1 MTYFRLR
8 NAFVLALATALLPS
22 LARAGQIEFFTVGDA
37 NPNAGY
43 YAGTIGFGVSDNG
56 VVAATANLSHAS
68 EVGAAYAAGGTTT
81 TLPGSGRLLAISAD
95 GNRTTGFSN
104 TSPGAISWS
113 VGNAV
118 VTNLPSLGG
127 YAQGAAISPNGNL
140 VAGVGG
146 STMQMA
152 SWNFNGTGGTG
163 LGNLGGSNFGWAGAV
178 SDTGLV
184 GGTSGGT
191 ARSAVIAQ
199 AGGGNPTIQ
208 PLGQGYLDASIPN
221 PYGKVQG
228 INSDGTLLVGESL
241 TGSASS
247 GSQLN
252 LFMKGFIVNDRSITP
267 TLEPLDTPAGWDNA
281 SARDV
286 TERLFSGSG
295 IVVGNLWNGDSKTP
309 AAQAAAI
316 WVPGS
321 GADLLQNYAASK
333 NITIPSGYTLLTAFG
348 ISSDGIYVTGSARDS
363 LGNQV
368 GYLLDLSANQ
378 PVPEPASILSLAIGG
393 MMTLYVRRK
402 RRLGT
407 V

>member
-22 LARAGQIEFFTVGDA
+22 LARAGQIEFFTVGTA

-68 EVGAAYAAGGTTT
+68 EVGATYASGGTIKN
-81 TLPGSGRLLAISAD
+81 LPVSGRLLAISGD
-95 GNRTTGFSN
+95 GTRATGYSN
-104 TSPGAISWS
+104 ASLGGINWT
-113 VGNAV
+113 VGNAG
-118 VTNLPSLGG
+118 TTSLSPLGG
-127 YAQGAAISPNGNL
+127 YTQGAAISPNGNF

-152 SWNFNGTGGTG
+152 SWNFDGTAGTG

-191 ARSAVIAQ
+191 ARAAVIAT
-199 AGGGNPTIQ
+199 AGSSGTTAI
-208 PLGQGYLDASIPN
+208 LGQGYLSPNIAN
-221 PYGKVQG
+221 PYGKVLG
-228 INSDGTLLVGESL
+228 INTDGTLLVGESSML
-241 TGSASS
+241 VSNIGN
-247 GSQLN
+247 QVH
-252 LFMKGFIVNDRSITP
+252 MRGFIVNDLSITG
-267 TLEPLDTPAGWDNA
+267 TLVALANPAGWDNG

-286 TERLFSGSG
+286 SDRLFSGSG
-295 IVVGNLWNGDSKTP
+295 IIVGNLWNGAKNAPT
-309 AAQAAAI
+309 AQAAAI

-321 GADLLQNYAASK
+321 GPDLLQNYAISRG
-333 NITIPSGYTLLTAFG
+333 ITIPAGFTLLTAFG
-348 ISSDGIYVTGSARDS
+348 ISTDGNYVTGSARDS

-368 GYLLDLSANQ
+368 GYLLDLSSNQ
-378 PVPEPASILSLAIGG
+378 PVPEPASIISLAIGG
-393 MMTLYVRRK
+393 LTTLYVRRR
-402 RRLGT
+402 RRLD

>member
-1 MTYFRLR
+1 MTSFRLR

-22 LARAGQIEFFTVGDA
+22 QARAGQIEFFTVGTA
-37 NPNAGY
+37 NPSAGY
-43 YAGTIGFGVSDNG
+43 YAGTIGFGVSDTG

-81 TLPGSGRLLAISAD
+81 TLPGSGRLLSISGD
-95 GNRTTGFSN
+95 GTRTTGFSN
-104 TSPGAISWS
+104 TTPGAISWT
-113 VGNAV
+113 VGNPA
-118 VTNLPSLGG
+118 TTSLPSLGG
-127 YAQGAAISPNGNL
+127 YAQGAAISPNGTL
-140 VAGVGG
+140 IAGVGG

-152 SWNFNGTGGTG
+152 SWNFDGTAGTG
-163 LGNLGGSNFGWAGAV
+163 LGNLGGSTFGWAGAV

-191 ARSAVIAQ
+191 ARAAVIAT
-199 AGGGNPTIQ
+199 AGSAGSTIQ
-208 PLGQGYLDASIPN
+208 LGQGYLDAGIPN

-228 INSDGTLLVGESL
+228 ISSDGTILVGESL
-241 TGSASS
+241 TGSSSS

-252 LFMKGFIVNDRSITP
+252 LFMKGFIVNDLVNSS
-267 TLEPLDTPAGWDNA
+267 TLVALTTPAGWDNA

-286 TERLFSGSG
+286 TDRLFEGSG

-309 AAQAAAI
+309 TAQAAAI

-321 GADLLQNYAASK
+321 GADLLQNYAI
-333 NITIPSGYTLLTAFG
+333 NQGIEIPAGYTLLTAFG
-348 ISSDGIYVTGSARDS
+348 ISSDGIYVTGSARNAS
-363 LGNQV
+363 GNQV
-368 GYLLDLSANQ
+368 GYLLDLSRNQ

-402 RRLGT
+402 RRLGS

>member
-1 MTYFRLR
+1 M
-8 NAFVLALATALLPS
+8 ATALLPS
-22 LARAGQIEFFTVGDA
+22 QARAGQIEFFTVGIT
-37 NPNAGY
+37 NPSAGY
-43 YAGTIGFGVSDNG
+43 YAGTIGLGVSDTG

-81 TLPGSGRLLAISAD
+81 TLPGSGRLLAISAN
-95 GNRTTGFSN
+95 GTRTTGFSN
-104 TSPGAISWS
+104 NSPGAISWT
-113 VGNAV
+113 VGSALT
-118 VTNLPSLGG
+118 TNLPSLGG

-152 SWNFNGTGGTG
+152 SWNFDGTGGTG

-178 SDTGLV
+178 SNTGRV

-191 ARSAVIAQ
+191 ARAAVIAE
-199 AGGGNPTIQ
+199 AGVSNSTIQ
-208 PLGQGYLDASIPN
+208 LGQGYLDAGIPN
-221 PYGKVQG
+221 PYGKVLG
-228 INSDGTLLVGESL
+228 ISSDGTMLVGESL
-241 TGSASS
+241 TGSSSS

-252 LFMKGFIVNDRSITP
+252 LFMKGFIVNDLVNSS
-267 TLEPLDTPAGWDNA
+267 TLVALTTPAGWDNA

-286 TERLFSGSG
+286 TDRLNSGSG
-295 IVVGNLWNGDSKTP
+295 IVVGNLWNGNSKTP
-309 AAQAAAI
+309 TAQAAAI

-348 ISSDGIYVTGSARDS
+348 ISSDGIYVTGSARDG

-368 GYLLDLSANQ
+368 GYLLDLSNNN
-378 PVPEPASILSLAIGG
+378 PLPEPASVLSLAIGG
-393 MMTLYVRRK
+393 IMTLYVRRK
-402 RRLGT
+402 RRNGT